1 MYLFFYTVNFI
12 KFTSLLFLNSIMHTL
27 IFPFPVFLFQF
38 FSKQFFLHTVFL
50 HTVLSF
56 RRNPTKCFSEYEL
69 TNFCDSTKPQSTTK
83 CTQKNRLYSNSL
95 SLETVI
101 SSSSFVVNFENEK
114 RTEVLS
120 ASLSFKIS
128 AKT

>member
-1 MYLFFYTVNFI
+1 M
-12 KFTSLLFLNSIMHTL
+12 KFTSLLFLNSIMDTL
-27 IFPFPVFLFQF
+27 SFPFPVFLFQF
-38 FSKQFFLHTVFL
+38 FSKQFFL

-69 TNFCDSTKPQSTTK
+69 TNFCCFIETQSTTK

-101 SSSSFVVNFENEK
+101 SISSLVENFENEK

-120 ASLSFKIS
+120 ASLSLKIS